1 MVLPKELLEKSYADE
16 NARQIA
22 ALRYVLEHLHEDMNG
37 LGAGATGQ
45 SDKTLNVC
53 GMLINQTFGMILRR
67 VDNSPATVGGLSQA
81 EGVEFDHITFNKGT
95 VRMVTG
101 GDTVAV
107 KILFGIFSPQT
118 PK

>member
-1 MVLPKELLEKSYADE
+1 LPKEVLEKSYADE

-22 ALRYVLEHLHEDMNG
+22 ALRYALEHLHEDMNG
-37 LGAGATGQ
+37 LGGGPTGQ

-53 GMLINQTFGMILRR
+53 GMLVNQTFGMILRR
-67 VDNSPATVGGLSQA
+67 VDSFPAMAAGLSQA

-107 KILFGIFSPQT
+107 KILFGIFAPQT